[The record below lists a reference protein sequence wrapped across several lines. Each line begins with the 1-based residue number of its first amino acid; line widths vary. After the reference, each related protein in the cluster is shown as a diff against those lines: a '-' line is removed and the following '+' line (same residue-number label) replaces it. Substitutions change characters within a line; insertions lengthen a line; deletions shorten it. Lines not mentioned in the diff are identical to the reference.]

1 MGQVLPKGTY
11 RAFPDLK
18 PGQERAS
25 VSVEIRLAGG
35 GAPTAGPS
43 GAGSPFDGKWPGT
56 KRQHT
61 DCGYSAVSDLEFTT
75 DGSGRTRVLSNWL
88 GETDGTVVGR
98 VYTFRYGIVDG
109 TPSGE
114 VTLRLSDDGR
124 SFTGTFASRDG
135 HKGTMSGTRAGDA
148 TGPSAGSSPI
158 DGLWPGTKRQ
168 HTDCGYSA
176 VDDIAIS
183 TDAQG
188 VARITSTFWRG
199 ATGKVVGRRC
209 TFRLVDEAGV
219 PTGTA
224 TLDFSEDGRSF
235 RGTFASKDGHTG
247 NIQGSR

>member
-109 TPSGE
+109 TPPEKSRCGSA
-114 VTLRLSDDGR
+114 T
-124 SFTGTFASRDG
+124 TGGASP
-135 HKGTMSGTRAGDA
+135 
-148 TGPSAGSSPI
+148 GPSRA
-158 DGLWPGTKRQ
+158 
-168 HTDCGYSA
+168 
-176 VDDIAIS
+176 
-183 TDAQG
+183 
-188 VARITSTFWRG
+188 
-199 ATGKVVGRRC
+199 
-209 TFRLVDEAGV
+209 
-219 PTGTA
+219 GTA
-224 TLDFSEDGRSF
+224 TRGR
-235 RGTFASKDGHTG
+235 
-247 NIQGSR
+247 